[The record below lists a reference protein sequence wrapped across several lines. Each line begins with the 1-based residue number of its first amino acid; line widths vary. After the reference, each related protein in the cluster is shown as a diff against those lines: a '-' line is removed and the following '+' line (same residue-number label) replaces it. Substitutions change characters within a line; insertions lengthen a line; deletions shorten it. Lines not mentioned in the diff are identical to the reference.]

1 MCLVHRTAVN
11 EWMNKK
17 VKTQL
22 TLTKQTETSPH
33 VILTLLLN
41 CKLFPDDFPGISPP
55 RHHVHH
61 SFISLF
67 CICEC
72 CISACPDTV
81 CVKEVKPF
89 PFDAVDIGESHVKE
103 AFLWESI

>member
-22 TLTKQTETSPH
+22 TSTKQTETSPH
-33 VILTLLLN
+33 VKLTLLLN

-55 RHHVHH
+55 RHHVSVNEKRILADHY
-61 SFISLF
+61 SLISLF

-81 CVKEVKPF
+81 YVK
-89 PFDAVDIGESHVKE
+89 
-103 AFLWESI
+103 

>member
-1 MCLVHRTAVN
+1 M
-11 EWMNKK
+11 
-17 VKTQL
+17 
-22 TLTKQTETSPH
+22 S
-33 VILTLLLN
+33 N

-55 RHHVHH
+55 RHHVSVNEKRILADRY
-61 SFISLF
+61 SFIFLF